1 MEIVQYPNEIL
12 ITKLPK
18 YEPEKLAEDI
28 ASCAEMQK
36 VMEPLKHCAG
46 LAAPQVGI
54 ARRFFVM
61 REGLSRFKYCFDPV
75 ILSHGRDAVIA
86 GEGCMSLG
94 FGDRSRGG
102 IFIKAPRWR
111 IVTMEYTNIKGVR
124 VQETFKSLDARVCQ
138 HECDHLNGWLII
150 RTERDDEPK

>member
-12 ITKLPK
+12 IKKCPA
-18 YEPEKLAEDI
+18 YDIEKLAEDI
-28 ASCAEMQK
+28 ASAGEMQAI
-36 VMEPLKHCAG
+36 MEPLKHCAG

-61 REGLSRFKYCFDPV
+61 RDGLTRFRYCFDPV
-75 ILSHGRDAVIA
+75 ILSHGKDAVVG

-94 FGDRSRGG
+94 HGDKSRGG

-111 IVTMEYTNIKGVR
+111 IVTMEYINVKGVR

-138 HECDHLNGWLII
+138 HEVDHLNGWLII